1 MIFINFKP
9 KSINEIILFINQENQ
24 SYIFLLNLLCRNNR
38 KLNLI
43 NKSEVMPEKKIA
55 KLNRTLRLSNQELKK
70 YKTNLIKLD
79 NLSRTEQITNKT
91 INQDLLQVV
100 DFLPDKFVDLLF
112 IDPPY
117 NISKKFNRVSFKE
130 MDIVKYEKWLD
141 SWLSKLTRILKQNSS
156 IYICGDWKSSSAI
169 FKVGAKYF
177 HVRNRITWEREKGR
191 GAKANWKNC
200 TEDIWFFTNSDVYTF
215 NVEKVKLRRKVLAP
229 YRDEKRNPKDWG
241 QNAEGNFR
249 DTFPSN
255 IWNDISI
262 PFWSM
267 PENTEH
273 PTQKP
278 EKLLAKI
285 ILASTNESDMV
296 FDPFLGSGTTAVVA
310 KKLGRK
316 YVGVEVDEYYCCLA
330 EKRLA
335 LTENDSKIQGYES
348 GVFWERNTLIEQVKG
363 KKLKNKK

>member
-1 MIFINFKP
+1 M
-9 KSINEIILFINQENQ
+9 
-24 SYIFLLNLLCRNNR
+24 
-38 KLNLI
+38 
-43 NKSEVMPEKKIA
+43 KKNS
-55 KLNRTLRLSNQELKK
+55 KLNRTLKLQDEEFHK
-70 YKTNLIKLD
+70 YRSNLIKLRKKVSTD
-79 NLSRTEQITNKT
+79 QVVNRI
-91 INQDLLQVV
+91 INQD
-100 DFLPDKFVDLLF
+100 FLEAIEFFPDNFVDLLF

-117 NISKKFNRVSFKE
+117 NLTKRFNSLSFKE
-130 MDIVKYEKWLD
+130 MRNKQYEEWLE
-141 SWLSKLTRILKQNSS
+141 SWLSKLFFLLKDNAS

-169 FKVGAKYF
+169 FRVGSKYF
-177 HVRNRITWEREKGR
+177 NVRNRITWEREKGR

-200 TEDIWFFTNSDVYTF
+200 TEDIWFFTNSSEYTF
-215 NVEKVKLRRKVLAP
+215 NVEKVKLRRRVLAP

-241 QNAEGNFR
+241 QNKEGNFR

-255 IWNDISI
+255 IWNDISV

-267 PENTEH
+267 PENTNH

-285 ILASTNESDMV
+285 ILASTNKGDII
-296 FDPFLGSGTTAVVA
+296 FDPFIGSGTTAVVA

-335 LTENDSKIQGYES
+335 QAENNKRIQGYED
-348 GVFWERNTLIEQVKG
+348 GVFWERNTLMEQVKSQKSEV
-363 KKLKNKK
+363 KKS